1 MSSAS
6 NIFPDPCDA
15 NKVSTI
21 AGVKLMFKDQIIE
34 MVEENE
40 NLRMAKVPEVE
51 KQIAK
56 EVPVI
61 EATMKRINAEPIV
74 PDVLASVDS
83 IRKQELE
90 KALEQLGDMDEN
102 KKKIIEELTKSV
114 AQSIVSVPKKTEE
127 KSE

>member
-1 MSSAS
+1 MSR
-6 NIFPDPCDA
+6 
-15 NKVSTI
+15 
-21 AGVKLMFKDQIIE
+21 DQILE
-34 MVEENE
+34 LVEENE
-40 NLRMAKVPEVE
+40 TLRMDKVPEVE
-51 KQIAK
+51 KLIAK

-61 EATMKRINAEPIV
+61 EATMKRVNAEPIV
-74 PDVLASVDS
+74 SDVLETVDT

>member
-1 MSSAS
+1 MSR
-6 NIFPDPCDA
+6 
-15 NKVSTI
+15 
-21 AGVKLMFKDQIIE
+21 DQILE
-34 MVEENE
+34 LVEENE
-40 NLRMAKVPEVE
+40 TLRMDKVPEVE
-51 KQIAK
+51 KLIAK

-61 EATMKRINAEPIV
+61 EATLKRLNAEPIV
-74 PDVLASVDS
+74 SDVLETVDT

>member
-1 MSSAS
+1 MCLCVCVVA
-6 NIFPDPCDA
+6 DLCD
-15 NKVSTI
+15 VS
-21 AGVKLMFKDQIIE
+21 
-34 MVEENE
+34 
-40 NLRMAKVPEVE
+40 
-51 KQIAK
+51 
-56 EVPVI
+56 
-61 EATMKRINAEPIV
+61 
-74 PDVLASVDS
+74 DVLETVDT